1 MIGEALALNT
11 TLTAPSARLTQ
22 APALLLR
29 PSYPLDATTSPPPSE
44 GCGSAYISVPNH
56 PLPPNL
62 SRSPTTLPLRPCQT
76 PPLSPSQVCLPSPL
90 PPLQSS
96 LCNPSPL
103 PSPPGISRRSQPLPL
118 SSSFTPAAP
127 DSAAAGVTPRLSPTA
142 QSDGGDG
149 DEGAAGRLGRRPKHV
164 SRFLFGS
171 PGRAYAVKLRSN

>member
-62 SRSPTTLPLRPCQT
+62 SLSLSNHPSPPALPNTTSLSISS
-76 PPLSPSQVCLPSPL
+76 LSPIPSSTIAIV
-90 PPLQSS
+90 PLQPHAPPVSSLSS
-96 LCNPSPL
+96 LCSHI
-103 PSPPGISRRSQPLPL
+103 SPPTCQPPASICV
-118 SSSFTPAAP
+118 SSSDGMLRRKALPACC
-127 DSAAAGVTPRLSPTA
+127 G
-142 QSDGGDG
+142 
-149 DEGAAGRLGRRPKHV
+149 LGLA
-164 SRFLFGS
+164 S
-171 PGRAYAVKLRSN
+171 